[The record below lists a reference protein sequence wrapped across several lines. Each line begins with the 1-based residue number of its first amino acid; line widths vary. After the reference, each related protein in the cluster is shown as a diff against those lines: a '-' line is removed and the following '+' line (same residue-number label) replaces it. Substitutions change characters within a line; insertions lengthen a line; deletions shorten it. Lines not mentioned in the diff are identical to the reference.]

1 MNRILKFNPASN
13 EWEKTGEMSFARR
26 YHALAVLPLEEV
38 KPYCILIEWF
48 NDYNNFDIE
57 IRMIK

>member
-13 EWEKTGEMSFARR
+13 EWEKTGEMSFTRV

-38 KPYCILIEWF
+38 KPYCT
-48 NDYNNFDIE
+48 
-57 IRMIK
+57 